1 MNPPAHV
8 LISSLYPED
17 LRARLAAVATVIVP
31 PLGQTQLGS
40 EEARRHAP
48 ALTAVINQGE
58 LRVDEDLIAAA
69 PHLRIVAN
77 ASIGVNNVATAALR
91 ARGAWCTNTPDAF
104 ADATADCTL
113 GLLLMLL
120 RRLGEAERYVR
131 AGRWQ
136 AFTPGGW
143 DGSLLRG
150 RTLGLVGYGRIGQAV
165 EQRAAAFGMRVIHH
179 TRHPTGHPGWCRRD
193 DLLADADIVSLH
205 VPLNADSTGLINA
218 DALARMKPGAW
229 LLNLSRGPVVD
240 EAALLEALQAGRL
253 AGAALDVF
261 AREPAVPAALLTME
275 NVVLTPH
282 LGGGSREGRRQA
294 QEQCVDNVLRVLR
307 GERPRS
313 GGIVVDPTAP
323 AHR

>member
-1 MNPPAHV
+1 MTRPAHILV
-8 LISSLYPED
+8 SSPYPED
-17 LRARLAAVATVIVP
+17 LLARLSSAATVIAP
-31 PLGQTQLGS
+31 PSGQTQLGYD
-40 EEARRHAP
+40 EVRLHAP
-48 ALTAVINQGE
+48 TLTAVINQGE
-58 LRVDEDLIAAA
+58 LRVDEALIAAA
-69 PHLRIVAN
+69 PHLQIVAN
-77 ASIGVNNVATAALR
+77 ASIGVNNVATGALH

-150 RTLGLVGYGRIGQAV
+150 RTLGLIGYGRIGRGVEHRAV
-165 EQRAAAFGMRVIHH
+165 AFGMRVIHH
-179 TRHPTGHPGWCRRD
+179 TRNPTGLPGWRRRE
-193 DLLADADIVSLH
+193 DLLAEADIVSLH

-218 DALARMKPGAW
+218 DALARMKPGTW
-229 LLNLSRGPVVD
+229 LLNLSRGAVVD
-240 EAALLEALQAGRL
+240 ETALLAALQEGRL

-261 AREPAVPAALLTME
+261 AREPAMPAALLTME

-282 LGGGSREGRRQA
+282 LGGGSREGRRAA
-294 QEQCVDNVLRVLR
+294 QEQCVENVLRVLR
-307 GERPRS
+307 GERPLP
-313 GGIVVDPTAP
+313 GGIVVDPTGP
-323 AHR
+323 G